1 MSDVE
6 AGGATIFP
14 LIDVAIWPLKG
25 SAAFWYN
32 LLPSGEGDALTL
44 HSACPVLIG
53 SKWGVYIR
61 FQFYDYFSINILI
74 WLSSLLLM
82 IKYLTNG
89 STKMAMNSPDLVVS
103 HSKKEFKFTL
113 QFCFCKFKSSNKT

>member
-32 LLPSGEGDALTL
+32 LHPSGEGDALTL
-44 HSACPVLIG
+44 HSACAVLIG
-53 SKWGVYIR
+53 SKWGVHIR

-74 WLSSLLLM
+74 WLSSLLL
-82 IKYLTNG
+82 IIADDKVLNEWIHENGNEFARPCSLTFEEG
-89 STKMAMNSPDLVVS
+89 I
-103 HSKKEFKFTL
+103 
-113 QFCFCKFKSSNKT
+113 